1 MIIHVHEIQRYYLD
15 FAKNI
20 DVAFFKQEKIPHYSP
35 EVTPKGTTRINLL
48 T

>member
-1 MIIHVHEIQRYYLD
+1 MIIHVHEIQPYYMN

-20 DVAFFKQEKIPHYSP
+20 DVAFFKQEKIPNYSP
-35 EVTPKGTTRINLL
+35 EVTLKRTTRINLV